1 MTRLPAEWEP
11 QAAVMLTWPHAGTD
25 WAARLP
31 VIEALYDALAAA
43 IARFEPVLIVCQDP
57 AHREAV
63 AARLAS
69 AGVASSRRR
78 LVLAPSDDTWARDH
92 GPITVLADGAAEV
105 VDFRF
110 NGWGGK
116 YPAERDD
123 RITATL
129 HGVGVFGAA
138 PRRPV
143 DLVLEGGAIE
153 SDGRGTL
160 LAMTRTLV
168 DARRNP
174 GRDRAAIEAVLAETL
189 GATRFLWLEHGQLS
203 GDDTDGHIDTLARL
217 CAPDTIA
224 YVRCDDPSD
233 PDYPGLA
240 AMEHELRAFRQ
251 ADGQPYRLV
260 ALPHPRPVHNAHGE
274 RLAAGYANFLIID
287 GAVLVPVYGDPADAA
302 ALRII
307 ADLFPGRAVL
317 PLDARPL
324 IEQGGSLHCLTMQL
338 PAALTL
344 AGDAAPPQ
352 P

>member
-1 MTRLPAEWEP
+1 MPRLPAEWEP

-31 VIEALYDALAAA
+31 VIEALYDELAAA
-43 IARFEPVLIVCQDP
+43 IARFEPVLICCRDA
-57 AHREAV
+57 AHRAAV
-63 AARLAS
+63 EARLAA
-69 AGVASSRRR
+69 AGVAPERRR
-78 LVLAPSDDTWARDH
+78 LAIAASDDTWARDH
-92 GPITVLADGAAEV
+92 GPITVLAEGGAEL

-129 HGVGVFGAA
+129 HAAGVFGAV
-138 PRRPV
+138 PRRAI

-153 SDGRGTL
+153 SDGQGTL

-168 DARRNP
+168 DDHRNP
-174 GRDRAAIEAVLAETL
+174 ARERAAIEAVLAETL
-189 GATRFLWLEHGQLS
+189 GASRFLWLEHGQLS
-203 GDDTDGHIDTLARL
+203 GDDTDGHIDTLARF

-233 PDYPGLA
+233 PDHAGLA
-240 AMEHELRAFRQ
+240 AMERELQAFRR
-251 ADGQPYRLV
+251 ADGRPYRLV
-260 ALPHPRPVHNAHGE
+260 ALPHPRPVHNAQGE
-274 RLAAGYANFLIID
+274 RLAAGYANFLIIN
-287 GAVLVPVYGDPADAA
+287 GAVLVPVYDDAADEA
-302 ALRII
+302 ALRVI
-307 ADLFPGRAVL
+307 ADLFPGRAVV

-344 AGDAAPPQ
+344 AEAGTPAQ
-352 P
+352 T